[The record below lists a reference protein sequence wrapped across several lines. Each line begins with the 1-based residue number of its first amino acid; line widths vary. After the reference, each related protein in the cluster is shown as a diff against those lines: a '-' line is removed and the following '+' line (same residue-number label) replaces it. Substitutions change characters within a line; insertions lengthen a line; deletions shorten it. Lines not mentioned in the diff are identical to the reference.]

1 MIWKMR
7 EGENLLE
14 LDIDPRPEMTI
25 NEKLKEQ
32 IRDFQAFLIRDLWV
46 FSK

>member
-14 LDIDPRPEMTI
+14 LDVDPRPEMTI

-32 IRDFQAFLIRDLWV
+32 IRDFQAFLTRDL
-46 FSK
+46 